1 MSVKG
6 GELRTKCINSGNVQN
21 KGQAFLIFFF
31 FFFFAR
37 PTRIALFPFILRLFV
52 CVCFFLTEIIMIY
65 NIGFVCITFCLY
77 FYIHYGILTIKV
89 SPFYWLILFSL
100 LPSFICFPSLKNYI
114 V

>member
-1 MSVKG
+1 MHKLWECPKQGTS
-6 GELRTKCINSGNVQN
+6 
-21 KGQAFLIFFF
+21 FFDFF

-52 CVCFFLTEIIMIY
+52 CVCVFLTEIIMIY